1 MPAHAP
7 VDLTTATPEQDV
19 HTPTYASVDPTT
31 TTSSL
36 LQCQREPT
44 ARSDTGQHH
53 METVSMV
60 GNLLALRSS
69 TTQAATTVFLDGADN
84 LVAASRTP
92 RWPPTVHLDDSE
104 SRAAFVAGAVWCGV
118 ETTAHATEF
127 SESVLRSGV
136 DTIPTTGHTYSSEL
150 TSAPTEN
157 YELMQLNQYEKP
169 ASDHMPTTQNR
180 AGYDSV
186 LTAIS
191 TPSTQPP
198 HSRGSVTPSDWGEQ
212 QLSTHA

>member
-1 MPAHAP
+1 MLHTGAPHENVQMPTYAP
-7 VDLTTATPEQDV
+7 VDLTTAT
-19 HTPTYASVDPTT
+19 
-31 TTSSL
+31 

-44 ARSDTGQHH
+44 ARSDIGQHH
-53 METVSMV
+53 MKTGSTV
-60 GNLLALRSS
+60 GNPLALRSS
-69 TTQAATTVFLDGADN
+69 TTRAACRPTTVFLDDADN

-92 RWPPTVHLDDSE
+92 RRPPTVYLDDSE
-104 SRAAFVAGAVWCGV
+104 NRAAFVAGAVWCGV
-118 ETTAHATEF
+118 ETTAHTTEC
-127 SESVLRSGV
+127 SESGLCSGV
-136 DTIPTTGHTYSSEL
+136 DTTPTTGHTYSSEM
-150 TSAPTEN
+150 TSAPAEN